1 MLKKFL
7 IFKTG
12 MLAVKAG
19 LGIFL
24 ILFSMWQQSI
34 AYAQALP
41 ATPVA
46 NFVVNRAV
54 GGIITRVAAARGF
67 AANDPRI
74 LTTMNAAG
82 AQLSVVNTAATVAGV
97 GFAVAGAP
105 VWLGIAASLGVLAV
119 GAAIVAGNTT
129 ISMDAGKL
137 TVQSPPP
144 VLPPY
149 VPPSSSLSTP
159 KWAAALAAGYTLYK
173 SSSCPS
179 TNECWLLPAVPA
191 GDGYQW
197 TSGNVTVKNT
207 DAAQFGRAVAILSR
221 PSLNEA
227 YLTSQGVTYIWDY
240 HDILVG
246 SDFAGLPTYT
256 LRIREARLGCAL
268 PLCDPEYGLPNYDRV
283 NNAATLS
290 NPGAMGRVSA
300 ADLQTVYPSIP
311 ADSAQQLVSPDTL
324 ARIVDQAWK
333 NAAAQPGYEGLPY
346 TAVNP
351 VTAAE
356 VQPWTAA
363 NPEAVPKIAD
373 LLTPAS
379 NPNTQAVPISPTVT
393 VGTSPTPTPTPTP
406 TGTLTDVNV
415 VNTPN
420 VNVTNQ
426 ISVDLG
432 PNPNTAAPGVPT
444 PPTAQVIFQPF
455 LDLVAPLINYQPP
468 ALAGECPRPVFNILG
483 NEITMSSHC
492 DIAENNRGAIQSIML
507 VVFLIGAVTIVFSA

>member
-12 MLAVKAG
+12 MLAIKAS

-24 ILFSMWQQSI
+24 VLFSMWQQSI

-46 NFVVNRAV
+46 NFIFNRAV
-54 GGIITRVAAARGF
+54 GSIITRVGAGRGF

-74 LTTMNAAG
+74 LTTMNAVG

-119 GAAIVAGNTT
+119 GSAIVAGNTT
-129 ISMDAGKL
+129 ISIDGGKITVAQPLPAGPAY
-137 TVQSPPP
+137 SS
-144 VLPPY
+144 
-149 VPPSSSLSTP
+149 VPTTSTNGWSL
-159 KWAAALAAGYTLYK
+159 AAAEGVPIYRSSTCLSNDAWCSSFPTKPTTTANFTYSAGSVVLMASTLSQIDRLITLTEPVNY
-173 SSSCPS
+173 P
-179 TNECWLLPAVPA
+179 
-191 GDGYQW
+191 
-197 TSGNVTVKNT
+197 
-207 DAAQFGRAVAILSR
+207 QFGETIAYNHYWVPNADGTDHTLFRRASGMEYVYDSGTGSYMLKPFDRSYAATYVSPGTGVKPLSST
-221 PSLNEA
+221 SLN
-227 YLTSQGVTYIWDY
+227 TI
-240 HDILVG
+240 
-246 SDFAGLPTYT
+246 
-256 LRIREARLGCAL
+256 
-268 PLCDPEYGLPNYDRV
+268 
-283 NNAATLS
+283 
-290 NPGAMGRVSA
+290 
-300 ADLQTVYPSIP
+300 YPSIG
-311 ADSAQQLVSPDTL
+311 ASAAAEPVPDATL
-324 ARIVDQAWK
+324 AKLVDQAWK

-363 NPEAVPKIAD
+363 NPQAVPKIAD

-406 TGTLTDVNV
+406 TGTLTNVNV

-432 PNPNTAAPGVPT
+432 PNPNTAAPGVST

-455 LDLVAPLINYQPP
+455 LDLVSPLINYQPP
-468 ALAGECPRPVFNILG
+468 ALAGECPRPVFNIFG

-507 VVFLIGAVTIVFSA
+507 VVFLLGAVTIVFSA

>member
-97 GFAVAGAP
+97 GFAIAGAP

-129 ISMDAGKL
+129 ISMDAGKITIAQPLPAGPAYAPVATTSTNGWSLAAAEGVPVYRTSTCLSNDAWCSAFPTRPTTTANFTYSAGTVVLMAATLAQLDRHANL
-137 TVQSPPP
+137 TKSYSYPQFGENWTVSHYWVPNADGTDSSLFRRAAGQEYVYDSATGSYMLKPFDRSQATSSYISVSPASKPL
-144 VLPPY
+144 V
-149 VPPSSSLSTP
+149 SSSL
-159 KWAAALAAGYTLYK
+159 
-173 SSSCPS
+173 
-179 TNECWLLPAVPA
+179 
-191 GDGYQW
+191 
-197 TSGNVTVKNT
+197 NT
-207 DAAQFGRAVAILSR
+207 I
-221 PSLNEA
+221 
-227 YLTSQGVTYIWDY
+227 
-240 HDILVG
+240 
-246 SDFAGLPTYT
+246 
-256 LRIREARLGCAL
+256 
-268 PLCDPEYGLPNYDRV
+268 
-283 NNAATLS
+283 
-290 NPGAMGRVSA
+290 
-300 ADLQTVYPSIP
+300 YPSIGAAAAAEP
-311 ADSAQQLVSPDTL
+311 VPDSTL
-324 ARIVDQAWK
+324 AKLVDQAWK

-363 NPEAVPKIAD
+363 NPQAVPKIAD

-379 NPNTQAVPISPTVT
+379 NPNTQVVPISPTVT

-406 TGTLTDVNV
+406 TGTADVNV

-468 ALAGECPRPVFNILG
+468 ALAGECPRPVFHILG